1 MKTELTMALIK
12 RLRLDSKPVGVD
24 AKGDLVFEPNPFG
37 KDYIIYDASQEA
49 PPGFGVRV
57 AKKKTFII
65 RRKVHGKSFMPT
77 VGNVADFMADT
88 KSALSNARA
97 KAAKMAL
104 EIVETRANPN
114 ETARKRSAAELTLG
128 EAFEKYRHHLATRTQ
143 RPATK
148 ETLRVADRAARKF
161 DGWKWM
167 AKRIKDLTPEEIQ
180 QRFEQS
186 KSVHPT
192 ANEQAFRWATA
203 AVRWSMGM
211 EELDAASAGREP
223 LLRANPFMVL
233 TLNKMFRSREQVE
246 RDREEKGKRNP
257 LTPSKTIGQFLEV
270 AWAKRAVNDNETG
283 VHYLVLMLLW
293 GCRKSE
299 HAPCQWGELL
309 SRDERRVAS
318 HVVLDGDDD
327 YGAHVFF
334 ARTKNGR
341 NHRLPLGPMAT
352 ELLRRRQTSA
362 AEECARRGFEAKSR
376 SFVFP
381 ARSKQSKSGHYSDAT
396 TLLDALR
403 DEAGIEKLTRHDLR
417 RSFGAMMTT
426 MDVPEGVR
434 KRFFN
439 HSDASVTDTYTRA
452 EWALLTEWMA
462 RIEQEI
468 LAKAPNVYNSLKPVD
483 WPVLAAPEPHVSRAA
498 KTRSGRP
505 RKTSHI
511 AEESNLE
518 NVS

>member
-12 RLRLDSKPVGVD
+12 RLKLESKPVSVD
-24 AKGDLVFEPNPFG
+24 AKGELVFEPNPSG
-37 KDYIIYDASQEA
+37 KDYIVYDASQEA
-49 PPGFGVRV
+49 PPGFGVRI

-88 KSALSNARA
+88 KSAMQNARA

-128 EAFEKYRHHLATRTQ
+128 EAFDKYRHHLATRTQ

-161 DGWKWM
+161 ADWDWTV
-167 AKRIKDLTPEEIQ
+167 RRVKDVTPEEIQ
-180 QRFEQS
+180 QRFQAGQS
-186 KSVHPT
+186 AHPT
-192 ANEQAFRWATA
+192 ANEQAFRWASA
-203 AVRWSMGM
+203 AVRWCMGM

-223 LLRANPFMVL
+223 LLRANPFMIL
-233 TLNKMFRSREQVE
+233 AINKMFRSRQQIE
-246 RDREEKGKRNP
+246 RGRDDEGKRNP
-257 LTPSKTIGQFLEV
+257 LTPSKTLGAFLEV
-270 AWAKRAVNDNETG
+270 AWAKRGVNDNETG
-283 VHYLVLMLLW
+283 VHYLMLMLLW

-299 HAPCQWGELL
+299 HAPCRWSELL
-309 SRDERRVAS
+309 TRDERRVTS
-318 HVVLDGDDD
+318 HVVLDGDDE

-352 ELLRRRQTSA
+352 ELLRRRQASA
-362 AEECARRGFEAKSR
+362 ADESMRRGFGVKSR
-376 SFVFP
+376 VFVFP
-381 ARSKQSKSGHYSDAT
+381 ARSRQSKSGHYSDAT
-396 TLLDALR
+396 ALLDALR

-426 MDVPEGVR
+426 LDVPEGVR

-439 HSDASVTDTYTRA
+439 HTDASVTDTYTRA
-452 EWALLTEWMA
+452 EWAMLRDWMA
-462 RIEQEI
+462 RIEQQI
-468 LAKAPNVYNSLKPVD
+468 MAKGPNVYNALKPVD
-483 WPVLAAPEPHVSRAA
+483 WPMLAAPEPHASRPA
-498 KTRSGRP
+498 KPRRGRP
-505 RKTSHI
+505 IHVDRL
-511 AEESNLE
+511 NLE
-518 NVS
+518 SSKRN

>member
-24 AKGDLVFEPNPFG
+24 AKGELIFEANPSG
-37 KDYIIYDASQEA
+37 KDYIVYDASQEA

-57 AKKKTFII
+57 AKKKTFIV
-65 RRKVHGKSFMPT
+65 RRKIHGKSFMPT
-77 VGNVADFMADT
+77 VGNVADFLADT

-114 ETARKRSAAELTLG
+114 ETARRRSAAELTLG
-128 EAFEKYRHHLATRTQ
+128 EALEKYRHHLATRTQ

-148 ETLRVADRAARKF
+148 ETLRVADRASRKF
-161 DGWKWM
+161 ETWTWTSR
-167 AKRIKDLTPEEIQ
+167 RIKDLTPDEIQ
-180 QRFEQS
+180 TRFSEGQS
-186 KSVHPT
+186 KHPT
-192 ANEQAFRWATA
+192 ANEQAFRWAYS
-203 AVRWSMGM
+203 AVRWCMGM

-223 LLRANPFMVL
+223 LLRANPFTIL
-233 TLNKMFRSREQVE
+233 TINKMFRSRQQIE
-246 RDREEKGKRNP
+246 RAREDECKRNP
-257 LTPSKTIGQFLEV
+257 LTPSKTLGVFLEV
-270 AWAKRAVNDNETG
+270 AWAKRVFNDNETG
-283 VHYLVLMLLW
+283 VHYLMLMLLW

-299 HAPCQWGELL
+299 HAPCRWSELL
-309 SRDERRVAS
+309 SREERRVTS
-318 HVVLDGDDD
+318 HVVLDGDDE

-341 NHRLPLGPMAT
+341 NHRLPLGPMAV
-352 ELLRRRQTSA
+352 ELLRRRQASA

-381 ARSKQSKSGHYSDAT
+381 ARSKKSKSGHYSDAT

-403 DEAGIEKLTRHDLR
+403 DEAGIDKLTRHDLR

-439 HSDASVTDTYTRA
+439 HTDASVTETYTRA
-452 EWALLTEWMA
+452 EWTLLREWMV

-468 LAKAPNVYNSLKPVD
+468 LAKAPNVYNALKPVD
-483 WPVLAAPEPHVSRAA
+483 WPMLAAREPHVSRAA
-498 KTRSGRP
+498 KPRSGRP
-505 RKTSHI
+505 PKNK
-511 AEESNLE
+511 EF
-518 NVS
+518 VSD